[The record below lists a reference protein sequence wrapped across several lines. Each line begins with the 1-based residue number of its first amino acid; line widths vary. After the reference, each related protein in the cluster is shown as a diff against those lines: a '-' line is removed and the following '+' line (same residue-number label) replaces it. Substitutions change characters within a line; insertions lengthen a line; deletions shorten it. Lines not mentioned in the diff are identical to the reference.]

1 MDALQEDCLTPEE
14 LERVLGSF
22 DIPACPT
29 QVIQVMTEAQRD
41 EPDMRKLASIISSDV
56 GMAAMTIKLA
66 NSALFRGNGS
76 IGTVPQAINRLGVRN
91 IVCVVV
97 AAALKSSLSDL
108 PAAQL
113 ERFWNRASTI
123 AVGAGL
129 IAGHLYGIS
138 RDTAYTFAL
147 FHDAAIPVMMRRFK
161 SYQAMLEDVLAQ
173 GWPLAQM
180 EMQRFQCD
188 HAIVGSLLARNWGLS
203 ELIAKAIRHH
213 HDYQLYNLPEDI
225 VPHEAVS
232 LIAVTQVAE
241 HLAAEIL
248 GERDVEV
255 GPLFSKALRHLGISE
270 QDLQEIHE
278 ELVEVLQTG
287 E

>member
-1 MDALQEDCLTPEE
+1 MDALQEDCLTLEE
-14 LERVLGSF
+14 MERVLGSF

-41 EPDMRKLASIISSDV
+41 EPDMRKLATIISSDV

-66 NSALFRGNGS
+66 NSALFRGNGT
-76 IGTVPQAINRLGVRN
+76 IGTVPQAISRLGVRN

-97 AAALKSSLSDL
+97 AAALKSSMSDL

-113 ERFWNRASTI
+113 ERFWSRASTI
-123 AVGAGL
+123 ALAAGL

-138 RDTAYTFAL
+138 RDMAYTFAL

-180 EMQRFQCD
+180 EMQRFHCD

-213 HDYQLYNLPEDI
+213 HDYQLYNLPEGI

-241 HLAAEIL
+241 HLVAEIL

-255 GPLFSKALRHLGISE
+255 GPLFGKAIRHLGLSE
-270 QDLQEIHE
+270 QDLQEIQE

-287 E
+287 G

>member
-1 MDALQEDCLTPEE
+1 MHALREDSLSPDV
-14 LERVLGSF
+14 LEDVLGSF
-22 DIPACPT
+22 DIPACPA
-29 QVIQVMTEAQRD
+29 QVVEVMAEAQRD
-41 EPDMRKLASIISSDV
+41 EPDLHKLANLIASDV

-66 NSALFRGNGS
+66 NSPLFRGHAR

-123 AVGAGL
+123 AVAAGL
-129 IAGHLYGIS
+129 VAGHLYGIP

-161 SYQAMLEDVLAQ
+161 SYAAMFEDVLAQ
-173 GWPLAQM
+173 GWPLAEM
-180 EMQRFQCD
+180 EVQRFHCD
-188 HAIVGSLLARNWGLS
+188 HAIVGALLARNWGLS
-203 ELIAKAIRHH
+203 ELVAQAIRHH
-213 HDYQLYNLPEDI
+213 HDGQLYSLPASTI
-225 VPHEAVS
+225 APAAVS

-241 HLAAEIL
+241 YLVAELL

-255 GPLFSKALRHLGISE
+255 GVLFGQAVVHLGIAE
-270 QDLQEIHE
+270 AELQEMRE
-278 ELVEVLQTG
+278 ELAELLAG
-287 E
+287 AS

>member
-1 MDALQEDCLTPEE
+1 MDALLEDTLSPEE
-14 LERVLGSF
+14 MEKVLGSF
-22 DIPACPT
+22 DIPACPA
-29 QVIQVMTEAQRD
+29 QVMQVMTEAQRD
-41 EPDMRKLASIISSDV
+41 DPDMRKLAGIISSDV

-66 NSALFRGNGS
+66 NSALFRGNS
-76 IGTVPQAINRLGVRN
+76 PISTVPQAVSRLGVRN
-91 IVCVVV
+91 IVCVVA
-97 AAALKSSLSDL
+97 AAALKSSMSDL

-113 ERFWNRASTI
+113 ERFWNRASTM

-138 RDTAYTFAL
+138 RDMAYTFAL

-188 HAIVGSLLARNWGLS
+188 HAIVGALLAKNWGLS
-203 ELIAKAIRHH
+203 ELMAKAIRHH
-213 HDYQLYNLPEDI
+213 HDYQLYNLPEQI
-225 VPHEAVS
+225 IPHEGVS

-255 GPLFSKALRHLGISE
+255 GPLFSKALKHLGISE
-270 QDLQEIHE
+270 QDLQEIQE
-278 ELVEVLQTG
+278 ELAEILQAG
-287 E
+287 D

>member
-1 MDALQEDCLTPEE
+1 MDVLLEDTLSPEE

-22 DIPACPT
+22 DIPVCPS

-66 NSALFRGNGS
+66 NSALFRGNGA
-76 IGTVPQAINRLGVRN
+76 IGTVPQALSRLGVRN

-97 AAALKSSLSDL
+97 AAALKSSMSDL

-213 HDYQLYNLPEDI
+213 HDYQLYSLPESI
-225 VPHEAVS
+225 IPHEAVS

-255 GPLFSKALRHLGISE
+255 GPLFSKALRHLGITE

-278 ELVEVLQTG
+278 ELVEVLQAG
-287 E
+287 N